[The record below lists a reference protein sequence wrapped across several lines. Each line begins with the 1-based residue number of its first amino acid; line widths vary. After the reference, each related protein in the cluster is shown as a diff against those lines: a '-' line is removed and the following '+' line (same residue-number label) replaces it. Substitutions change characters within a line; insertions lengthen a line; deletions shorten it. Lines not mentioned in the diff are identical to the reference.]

1 MSKQRF
7 LSKRDYPAELRCRLQ
22 KAEVG
27 ATLIVP
33 YNSAMTYRFIRNLH
47 GFHGLSILIMQAE
60 HALAEAAKSHPRPE
74 SAKTEGMFVTGFAMA
89 LLAVCSPCNAGVA
102 WLGQD
107 VAARCELHWAS
118 ALSAGFSTA
127 DMLGWV

>member
-7 LSKRDYPAELRCRLQ
+7 LSKLDNPTELRRRLQ

-47 GFHGLSILIMQAE
+47 GFHGLRILIMQVRN
-60 HALAEAAKSHPRPE
+60 ALAEAATNHLRPE
-74 SAKTEGMFVTGFAMA
+74 SAKTEGMFVTGFEWRDGG
-89 LLAVCSPCNAGVA
+89 LLA
-102 WLGQD
+102 L
-107 VAARCELHWAS
+107 
-118 ALSAGFSTA
+118 
-127 DMLGWV
+127 